1 MTSAAGPPVVR
12 GGLGVRFTLAGTIER
27 GEGAGDRIVATSE
40 ARLTT
45 FHCRIVAEPAR
56 GSPQVGHLASPGT
69 TRHGGSEP
77 HGIR

>member
-56 GSPQVGHLASPGT
+56 GSPQVGHPASPGT